1 MWNISLV
8 GFGNVAQ
15 GLARILADKRE
26 RLAAKYGFEYR
37 ITSVVTARRGCL
49 VNEQGLDPAWLLD
62 TMERDS
68 GLWGCD
74 GARAIDP
81 LDVIK
86 SPMTDILVETTPT
99 NLEKGEPGL
108 THIRTAL
115 KAKKHVVTS
124 NKGPLVRALPEL
136 TALAKGSGVAFRYE
150 GVIMSGTPAL
160 NLVRE
165 TLAGCDIEHVQGIVN
180 GTTNFILTEME
191 KGNPYEKAL
200 AEAQRLGYAEADPTS
215 DVEGWD
221 AAVKAC
227 IMAVL
232 FMDASLELEDVER
245 TGITDVTPETIQTAL
260 SRGKR
265 IKLVAEVYRERGAV
279 RAMVAPVA
287 IPLSRPLA
295 GIMGAMN
302 AITYTTDHLGDI
314 TIVGPGAGRIETGQA
329 LLSDLLAIHRAR
341 GKEGAP
347 PRMTFSF

>member
-1 MWNISLV
+1 MWNISFV

-26 RLAAKYGFEYR
+26 RFAAKYGFEYR
-37 ITSVVTARRGCL
+37 ITSVVTSRKGCL
-49 VNEQGLDPAWLLD
+49 ANDQGIDPAMLL
-62 TMERDS
+62 EALEKEG
-68 GLWGCD
+68 GLWGCE
-74 GARAIDP
+74 GARTMDPFEAIR
-81 LDVIK
+81 
-86 SPMTDILVETTPT
+86 SPHTDILVETTPT
-99 NLEKGEPGL
+99 SLVRGEPGL
-108 THIRTAL
+108 GHIRAAL

-136 TALAKGSGVAFRYE
+136 TALAEGSGVAFRYE

-165 TLAGCDIEHVQGIVN
+165 TLAGCEIEHVQGIVN

-191 KGNPYEKAL
+191 KGQSYEEAL
-200 AEAQRLGYAEADPTS
+200 AEAQRLGYAEADPTA

-232 FMDASLELEDVER
+232 FMDANLELEDVER
-245 TGITDVTPETIQTAL
+245 TGITEVTPETIQTAL

-265 IKLVAEVYRERGAV
+265 IKLVAEVYREKGKV

-314 TIVGPGAGRIETGQA
+314 TISGPGAGRIETGQA
-329 LLSDLLAIHRAR
+329 LVSDLLAIHRNH
-341 GKEGAP
+341 G
-347 PRMTFSF
+347 PRMILAGGGF

>member
-1 MWNISLV
+1 MWNIGLV

-26 RLAAKYGFEYR
+26 RLAAKYGFEFR

-49 VNEQGLDPAWLLD
+49 ANEQGLDPAMLLEA
-62 TMERDS
+62 MERDG
-68 GLWGCD
+68 GLWGCE
-74 GARAIDP
+74 GARLIDP
-81 LDVIK
+81 LETIK
-86 SPMTDILVETTPT
+86 SPHTAILVETTPT
-99 NLEKGEPGL
+99 SLVRGDPGL
-108 THIRTAL
+108 THIRPAR

-124 NKGPLVRALPEL
+124 NKGPLVRAMSEL
-136 TALAKGSGVAFRYE
+136 TALAEGSGVAFRYE

-165 TLAGCDIEHVQGIVN
+165 TLAGCDIQHVQGIVN
-180 GTTNFILTEME
+180 GTTNFILPEME
-191 KGNPYEKAL
+191 KGRTYEEAL
-200 AEAQRLGYAEADPTS
+200 AEAQRLGIAEADPTA

-232 FMDASLELEDVER
+232 FMDATLELEDVER
-245 TGITDVTPETIQTAL
+245 TGITEVTPETIQTAL

-265 IKLVAEVYRERGAV
+265 VKLVAEVYRERGRV
-279 RAMVAPVA
+279 KAMVAPVA
-287 IPLSRPLA
+287 VPLTRPLA

-329 LLSDLLAIHRAR
+329 LLSDLLAIHRAYGGNGHPSR
-341 GKEGAP
+341 SP
-347 PRMTFSF
+347 F

>member
-1 MWNISLV
+1 MWNIGLV

-26 RLAAKYGFEYR
+26 RLAAKYGFEFR

-49 VNEQGLDPAWLLD
+49 ANEQGLDPAMLLEA
-62 TMERDS
+62 MERDG
-68 GLWGCD
+68 GLWGCE
-74 GARAIDP
+74 GARLIDP
-81 LDVIK
+81 LETIK
-86 SPMTDILVETTPT
+86 NPHTDILVETTPT
-99 NLEKGEPGL
+99 SLVRGEPGL

-124 NKGPLVRALPEL
+124 NKGPLVRAMSEL
-136 TALAKGSGVAFRYE
+136 TALAEGSGVAFRYE

-165 TLAGCDIEHVQGIVN
+165 TLAGCDIQHVQGIVN

-191 KGNPYEKAL
+191 KGRTYEEAL
-200 AEAQRLGYAEADPTS
+200 AEAQRLGIAEADPTA

-232 FMDASLELEDVER
+232 FMDATLELEDVER
-245 TGITDVTPETIQTAL
+245 TGITEVTPETIQTAL

-265 IKLVAEVYRERGAV
+265 VKLVAEVYRERGRV
-279 RAMVAPVA
+279 KAMVAPVA
-287 IPLSRPLA
+287 VPLTRPLA

-329 LLSDLLAIHRAR
+329 LLSDLLAIHRAYGGNGHPSR
-341 GKEGAP
+341 SP
-347 PRMTFSF
+347 F

>member
-1 MWNISLV
+1 MWNICLV

-26 RLAAKYGFEYR
+26 RLAAKYGFEFR

-49 VNEQGLDPAWLLD
+49 SNEQGLDPGMLLEA
-62 TMERDS
+62 MERDG
-68 GLWGCD
+68 GLWGCE
-74 GARAIDP
+74 GARRIDQLEAIKNP
-81 LDVIK
+81 H
-86 SPMTDILVETTPT
+86 TDILVETTPT
-99 NLEKGEPGL
+99 SLLRGEPGL

-124 NKGPLVRALPEL
+124 NKGPLVRALSEL
-136 TALAKGSGVAFRYE
+136 TALAEGSGVAFRYE

-165 TLAGCDIEHVQGIVN
+165 TLAGCEIQHVQGIVN

-191 KGNPYEKAL
+191 NGKTYEEAL
-200 AEAQRLGYAEADPTS
+200 AEAQRIGIAEADPTS
-215 DVEGWD
+215 DVDGWD

-232 FMDASLELEDVER
+232 FMEAELEDVER
-245 TGITDVTPETIQTAL
+245 TGITEVTPDMIQTAL

-265 IKLVAEVYRERGAV
+265 IKLVAEVYREKGHV
-279 RAMVAPVA
+279 KAMVAPIAV
-287 IPLSRPLA
+287 PLSRPLA

-329 LLSDLLAIHRAR
+329 LLSDLLAIHRAYGGIGHPSR
-341 GKEGAP
+341 S
-347 PRMTFSF
+347 SF

>member
-1 MWNISLV
+1 MWNICLV

-26 RLAAKYGFEYR
+26 RLAGKYGFEFR

-49 VNEQGLDPAWLLD
+49 ANEQGLDPAMLLEA
-62 TMERDS
+62 MERDG
-68 GLWGCD
+68 GLWGCE
-74 GARAIDP
+74 GARLIDP
-81 LDVIK
+81 LEAIK
-86 SPMTDILVETTPT
+86 SAHTDILVETTPT
-99 NLEKGEPGL
+99 SLVRGEPGL

-124 NKGPLVRALPEL
+124 NKGPLVRALSEL
-136 TALAKGSGVAFRYE
+136 TALAEGSGVSFRYE

-165 TLAGCDIEHVQGIVN
+165 TLAGCDIQHVQGIVN

-191 KGNPYEKAL
+191 KGKTYEEAL
-200 AEAQRLGYAEADPTS
+200 AEAQRLGIAEADPTA

-232 FMDASLELEDVER
+232 FMDATLELEDVER
-245 TGITDVTPETIQTAL
+245 TGITEVTQETIQTAL

-265 IKLVAEVYRERGAV
+265 IKLVAEVYREKGRV
-279 RAMVAPVA
+279 KAMVAPVA
-287 IPLSRPLA
+287 VPLVRPLA

-329 LLSDLLAIHRAR
+329 LLSDLLAIHRIH
-341 GKEGAP
+341 GAADHP
-347 PRMTFSF
+347 SRSPY

>member
-1 MWNISLV
+1 MWNICLV

-26 RLAAKYGFEYR
+26 RLAGKYGFEFR

-49 VNEQGLDPAWLLD
+49 ANEQGLDPAMLLEA
-62 TMERDS
+62 MERDG
-68 GLWGCD
+68 GLWGCE
-74 GARAIDP
+74 GARLIDP
-81 LDVIK
+81 LEAIK
-86 SPMTDILVETTPT
+86 SAHTDILVETTPT
-99 NLEKGEPGL
+99 SLVRGEPGL

-124 NKGPLVRALPEL
+124 NKGPLVRALSEL
-136 TALAKGSGVAFRYE
+136 TALAEGSGVSFRYE

-165 TLAGCDIEHVQGIVN
+165 TLAGCDIQHVQGIVN

-191 KGNPYEKAL
+191 KGKTYEEAL
-200 AEAQRLGYAEADPTS
+200 AEAQRLGIAEADPTA

-232 FMDASLELEDVER
+232 FMDATLELEDVER
-245 TGITDVTPETIQTAL
+245 TGITEVTQETIQTAL

-265 IKLVAEVYRERGAV
+265 IKLVAEVYREKGRV
-279 RAMVAPVA
+279 KAMVAPVA
-287 IPLSRPLA
+287 VPLVRPLA

-302 AITYTTDHLGDI
+302 AITCTTDHLGDI

-329 LLSDLLAIHRAR
+329 LLSDLLAIHRIH
-341 GKEGAP
+341 GAADHP
-347 PRMTFSF
+347 SRSPY

>member
-15 GLARILADKRE
+15 GLTHILADKRE
-26 RLAAKYGFEYR
+26 RLLAKYGFEYR
-37 ITSVVTARRGCL
+37 ITSVVTGRHGCL
-49 VNEQGLDPAWLLD
+49 VNDQGIDPAALLEA
-62 TMERDS
+62 MERDG
-68 GLWGCD
+68 GLWGCE
-74 GARAIDP
+74 GARAVDP
-81 LDVIK
+81 LEVIK
-86 SPMTDILVETTPT
+86 SPHTDILVETTPT
-99 NLEKGEPGL
+99 SLVRGEPGL
-108 THIRTAL
+108 THIRAAL

-136 TALAKGSGVAFRYE
+136 TALAEGSGVAFRYE

-165 TLAGCDIEHVQGIVN
+165 TLAGCEIQHVQGIVN
-180 GTTNFILTEME
+180 GTTNYILTEME
-191 KGNPYEKAL
+191 KGSTYEDAL
-200 AEAQRLGYAEADPTS
+200 ASAQRLGYAESDPAADV
-215 DVEGWD
+215 DGWD

-245 TGITDVTPETIQTAL
+245 TGITEVTPENIQTAL
-260 SRGKR
+260 ARGKR
-265 IKLVAEVYRERGAV
+265 IKLVAEVYREKGRV

-287 IPLSRPLA
+287 VPLSRPLA

-329 LLSDLLAIHRAR
+329 LLSDLLAIHREKAH
-341 GKEGAP
+341 EGHP
-347 PRMTFSF
+347 PRIPF

>member
-1 MWNISLV
+1 MWNICLV

-15 GLARILADKRE
+15 GLARILDDKRE
-26 RLAAKYGFEYR
+26 RLAAKYGFGFR

-49 VNEQGLDPAWLLD
+49 ANDQGLDPAMLLEA
-62 TMERDS
+62 MERDG
-68 GLWGCD
+68 GLWGCE
-74 GARAIDP
+74 GARVIDP
-81 LDVIK
+81 LEAIK
-86 SPMTDILVETTPT
+86 SPHTDILVETTPT
-99 NLEKGEPGL
+99 SLVRGEPGL

-124 NKGPLVRALPEL
+124 NKGPLVRAMSEL
-136 TALAKGSGVAFRYE
+136 TALAEGCGVAFRYE

-165 TLAGCDIEHVQGIVN
+165 TLAGCDIQHVQGIVN

-191 KGNPYEKAL
+191 KGKTYVEAL
-200 AEAQRLGYAEADPTS
+200 AEAQRIGIAEADPTA

-232 FMDASLELEDVER
+232 FMDATLELEDVER
-245 TGITDVTPETIQTAL
+245 TGITEVSPEMIQTAL

-265 IKLVAEVYRERGAV
+265 IKLVAEVYREKGRVKAL
-279 RAMVAPVA
+279 VAPVA
-287 IPLSRPLA
+287 VPLTRPLA

-329 LLSDLLAIHRAR
+329 LLSDLLAIHRAYGR
-341 GKEGAP
+341 EEHP
-347 PRMTFSF
+347 SRSPF

>member
-15 GLARILADKRE
+15 GLTHILADKRE
-26 RLAAKYGFEYR
+26 RLLAKYGFEYR
-37 ITSVVTARRGCL
+37 ITSVVTGRHGCL
-49 VNEQGLDPAWLLD
+49 VNDQGIDPAALLEA
-62 TMERDS
+62 MERDG
-68 GLWGCD
+68 GLWGCE
-74 GARAIDP
+74 GARAVDP
-81 LDVIK
+81 LEVIK
-86 SPMTDILVETTPT
+86 SPHTDILIETTPT
-99 NLEKGEPGL
+99 SLVRGEPGL
-108 THIRTAL
+108 THIRAAL

-136 TALAKGSGVAFRYE
+136 TALAEGSGVAFRYE

-165 TLAGCDIEHVQGIVN
+165 TLAGCDIQHVQGIVN
-180 GTTNFILTEME
+180 GTTNYILTEME
-191 KGNPYEKAL
+191 KGSTYEDAL
-200 AEAQRLGYAEADPTS
+200 ASAQRLGYAESDPAADV
-215 DVEGWD
+215 DGWD

-245 TGITDVTPETIQTAL
+245 TGITEVTTENIQTAL

-265 IKLVAEVYRERGAV
+265 IKLVAEVYREKGRV

-287 IPLSRPLA
+287 VPLSRPLA

-329 LLSDLLAIHRAR
+329 LLSDLLAIHREKVDEGHPAR
-341 GKEGAP
+341 VP
-347 PRMTFSF
+347 F

>member
-26 RLAAKYGFEYR
+26 RLLAKYGFEYR
-37 ITSVVTARRGCL
+37 ITSVVTGRRGCL
-49 VNEQGLDPAWLLD
+49 VNDQGLDPGALLEA
-62 TMERDS
+62 MERDG
-68 GLWGCD
+68 GLWGFEE
-74 GARAIDP
+74 ARAVDP
-81 LDVIK
+81 LEVIK
-86 SPMTDILVETTPT
+86 SPHTDILIETTPT
-99 NLEKGEPGL
+99 NLERGEPGL

-136 TALAKGSGVAFRYE
+136 AALAEGSGVAFRYE

-165 TLAGCDIEHVQGIVN
+165 TLAGCDIKHVQGIVN

-191 KGNPYEKAL
+191 KGSSYEDAL
-200 AEAQRLGYAEADPTS
+200 AEAQRLGIAEADPTS
-215 DVEGWD
+215 DVDGWD

-245 TGITDVTPETIQTAL
+245 TGITEVTQETIQTAL

-265 IKLVAEVYRERGAV
+265 IKLVAEVYREKGTV

-287 IPLSRPLA
+287 VPLARPLA

-329 LLSDLLAIHRAR
+329 LLSDLLAIHRAHAN
-341 GKEGAP
+341 GAHP
-347 PRMTFSF
+347 ARVPF

>member
-1 MWNISLV
+1 MWNICLV

-26 RLAAKYGFEYR
+26 RLAGKYGFEFR

-49 VNEQGLDPAWLLD
+49 ANEQGLDPAMLLEA
-62 TMERDS
+62 MERDG
-68 GLWGCD
+68 GLWGCE
-74 GARAIDP
+74 GARLIDP
-81 LDVIK
+81 LEAIK
-86 SPMTDILVETTPT
+86 SAHTDILVETTPT
-99 NLEKGEPGL
+99 SLVRGEPGL

-124 NKGPLVRALPEL
+124 NKGPLVRALSEL
-136 TALAKGSGVAFRYE
+136 TALAEGSGVSFRYE

-165 TLAGCDIEHVQGIVN
+165 TLAGCDIQHVQGIVN

-191 KGNPYEKAL
+191 KGKTYEEAL
-200 AEAQRLGYAEADPTS
+200 AEAQRLGIAEADPTA

-232 FMDASLELEDVER
+232 FMDATLELEDVER
-245 TGITDVTPETIQTAL
+245 TGITEVTQETIQTAL

-265 IKLVAEVYRERGAV
+265 IKLVAEVYREKGRV
-279 RAMVAPVA
+279 KAMVAPVA
-287 IPLSRPLA
+287 VPLARPLA

-329 LLSDLLAIHRAR
+329 LLSDLLAIHRIH
-341 GKEGAP
+341 GAADHP
-347 PRMTFSF
+347 SRSPY